1 MVLIAR
7 RPPRNGT
14 IESRESARFGR
25 CALRYISK
33 VEAAFSELSRA
44 CQGRAS
50 RLIKTVSKTSVFE
63 TDRLK
68 TDHPAPATLRRGA
81 VVSKEVSEPIVSIL
95 IG

>member
-1 MVLIAR
+1 MLTR
-7 RPPRNGT
+7 R
-14 IESRESARFGR
+14 RFANAVQPFIDTGH
-25 CALRYISK
+25 L
-33 VEAAFSELSRA
+33 EADVRRSV
-44 CQGRAS
+44 QV
-50 RLIKTVSKTSVFE
+50 VSKTSVFE